1 MDKQALRAEIRAKK
15 RALSEAQIVRA
26 SEALC
31 RQMAVHPAYQAAKSL
46 YAYLSYNQEVRTRAI
61 MEQAQRDGK
70 RVAVPKVFGEEM
82 RFLWLDDLDA
92 VAPGYSKIPEPVADG
107 PEADDAQA
115 LVLMPG
121 LAFDPQGHRCGYGGG
136 FYDRYLMAHPQHK
149 TLALCFDF
157 QMFAHLETEAHDIP
171 VDFVLSAPV

>member
-31 RQMAVHPAYQAAKSL
+31 RQMAAHPAYQAAKSL

-61 MEQAQRDGK
+61 MEQARRDGK

-92 VAPGYSKIPEPVADG
+92 VAPGY
-107 PEADDAQA
+107 
-115 LVLMPG
+115 
-121 LAFDPQGHRCGYGGG
+121 
-136 FYDRYLMAHPQHK
+136 
-149 TLALCFDF
+149 
-157 QMFAHLETEAHDIP
+157 
-171 VDFVLSAPV
+171 

>member
-31 RQMAVHPAYQAAKSL
+31 RQMAAHPAYQAAKSL

-61 MEQAQRDGK
+61 MEQARRDGK

-92 VAPGYSKIPEPVADG
+92 VAPGYCKIPEPIADD
-107 PEADDAQA
+107 PEADYF
-115 LVLMPG
+115 LIRELTPG
-121 LAFDPQGHRCGYGGG
+121 FLDGISGTYKDPEEYFVCEKNPEAFER
-136 FYDRYLMAHPQHK
+136 F
-149 TLALCFDF
+149 
-157 QMFAHLETEAHDIP
+157 EATFP
-171 VDFVLSAPV
+171 KKEKRKLPGQLF